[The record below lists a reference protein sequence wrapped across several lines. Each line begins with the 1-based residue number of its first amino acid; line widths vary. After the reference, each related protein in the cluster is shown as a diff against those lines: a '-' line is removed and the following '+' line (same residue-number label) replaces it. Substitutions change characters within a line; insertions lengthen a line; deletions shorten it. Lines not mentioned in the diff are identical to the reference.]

1 MYELYHYGV
10 LGMKWGVRRYQNADG
25 TLTSAGKKKARQ
37 QYQADNKEA
46 YELGKKATIL
56 GYAAGES
63 MKRSIK
69 LKNKVDKRHVDDPLS
84 TTRRTQ
90 SLEKKLQA
98 STKTSQQLLQEYRTN
113 AIKAEKH
120 CKKLVDKYGDQAV
133 RPIRYKDLKLT
144 KGNRPK
150 LGLRT
155 MNERTNKWYDWALTG
170 ATSVAS
176 VGLSTLLN
184 APVAA
189 VYAPIT
195 TRGKARSVEQDVY
208 MTNRMNE

>member
-1 MYELYHYGV
+1 MNDELYHYGV
-10 LGMKWGVRRYQNADG
+10 KGMKWGVRRYQRKDG
-25 TLTSAGKKKARQ
+25 SLTSAGKKKARQ
-37 QYQADNKEA
+37 EYRADNKEA

-90 SLEKKLQA
+90 SLENKLQA

-133 RPIRYKDLKLT
+133 RPIQYKDLKLT
-144 KGNRPK
+144 NRPK
-150 LGLRT
+150 LGFRT
-155 MNERTNKWYDWALTG
+155 MDERTNKWYDWAVSG

-176 VGLSTLLN
+176 VGLSTMFNL
-184 APVAA
+184 PVAA
-189 VYAPIT
+189 VYMPAT
-195 TRGKARSVEQDVY
+195 TRRQARSVEQDVY
-208 MTNRMNE
+208 MTNRMNAR